1 MPSRGSPPYE
11 GRRIECALGFGSAA
25 TNGCEPPPQAV
36 TSPVDLGRMPG
47 PMPGT
52 RVAGSPAMSTVKRT
66 TVMAVVAL
74 LVLSTAVLAQPT
86 EPAAVRGL
94 SPEVVKQ
101 IVDSAQPDRP
111 VPVTLANRQ
120 IVVFRAAVMNRTS
133 AERAAAAK
141 QLLTA
146 FASEG
151 RPLSVGSRELAGGM
165 LISVDG
171 RDIFTLVPA
180 DSDPLL
186 GETLPD
192 KTAETVRRLQQAL
205 DESLESTRPRLL
217 LVAFA
222 QAVAATTVFV
232 ALFWLLVRARQS
244 AADRVARLAEKALS
258 AHRVADELARELKLA
273 KHVARVILVVVVAA
287 ALVLTYI
294 WLTFVLRRFPYTRP
308 WGEMLRSFLLAQL
321 AWLGSGI
328 LAALPS
334 LFTIL
339 LIVLLTRVAI
349 RAVHLLFAGVEEGR
363 FALPWVHPETASST
377 RKIVTV
383 LMWLFALIVSYPY
396 LPGSQT
402 EAFKG
407 VSVFIGLI
415 VSLGST
421 GLVNQ
426 VMSGFTV
433 TYSRALRRGD
443 FVRVGDIDGTVTQI
457 GTLSTKLETPR
468 REEVTIPNAVL
479 VSQTVVNYSRN
490 ADTTGVY
497 TGTVVTIGYDAP
509 WRQVEA
515 LLLLAASRTDGVRPT
530 PAPMVIQSG
539 LAEFHV
545 RYTLLV
551 ALEAP
556 HRRGAILNRLHAN
569 IQDAF
574 NEHGVQIM
582 TPNYEADP
590 EGRKVV
596 PKDRWFA
603 APAADQKEAVTSRS

>member
-1 MPSRGSPPYE
+1 
-11 GRRIECALGFGSAA
+11 
-25 TNGCEPPPQAV
+25 
-36 TSPVDLGRMPG
+36 
-47 PMPGT
+47 
-52 RVAGSPAMSTVKRT
+52 MSTAHRT
-66 TVMAVVAL
+66 AAMAIVASL
-74 LVLSTAVLAQPT
+74 LLPIAVLAQPSAS
-86 EPAAVRGL
+86 PVRGL
-94 SPEVVKQ
+94 SPDVLKQ

-111 VPVTLANRQ
+111 APLTLANRH
-120 IVVFRAAVMNRTS
+120 IVVFRAAVMNRSS

-146 FASEG
+146 FAAEG
-151 RPLSVGSRELAGGM
+151 RPLSAGSRELAGGM

-171 RDIFTLVPA
+171 RDVFALVPA

-192 KTAETVRRLQQAL
+192 QTQETVRRLQQAL
-205 DESLESTRPRLL
+205 DESFEATRPRVL

-222 QAVAATTVFV
+222 QAVAATAVFV
-232 ALFWLLVRARQS
+232 GAFWLLVRARRS
-244 AADRVARLAEKALS
+244 AADKVTRTAAKTLS
-258 AHRVADELARELKLA
+258 AHRVADELARQLQLA
-273 KHVARVILVVVVAA
+273 KHLARVLLVFTVAA
-287 ALVLTYI
+287 ALILTYI
-294 WLTFVLRRFPYTRP
+294 WLTFVLRRFPFTRP
-308 WGEMLRSFLLAQL
+308 WGEALRGFLVEQL
-321 AWLGSGI
+321 AWLGGGM

-339 LIVLLTRVAI
+339 LIVLLTRLAM
-349 RAVHLLFAGVEEGR
+349 RGVHLLFALVEQGR
-363 FALPWVHPETASST
+363 VAIPWVHPETASST
-377 RKIVTV
+377 RKIVIV
-383 LMWLFALIVSYPY
+383 LLWVFALIVSYPY

-402 EAFKG
+402 DAFKG

-415 VSLGST
+415 LSLGST

-433 TYSRALRRGD
+433 TYARALRRGD
-443 FVRVGDIDGTVTQI
+443 FVRIGEIEGTVTHI
-457 GTLSTKLETPR
+457 GSLSTKLETPR

-479 VSQTVVNYSRN
+479 VSQVVVNYSRN

-515 LLLLAASRTDGVRPT
+515 LLLLAASRTDGVRAA
-530 PAPMVIQSG
+530 PAPMVFQSG

-551 ALEAP
+551 ALDAP

-603 APAADQKEAVTSRS
+603 APAAESNETVTSRS

>member
-1 MPSRGSPPYE
+1 M
-11 GRRIECALGFGSAA
+11 
-25 TNGCEPPPQAV
+25 
-36 TSPVDLGRMPG
+36 
-47 PMPGT
+47 
-52 RVAGSPAMSTVKRT
+52 RVAGWPAMSTPVRWGAI
-66 TVMAVVAL
+66 VIAAALILPRAVG
-74 LVLSTAVLAQPT
+74 AQPS

-94 SPEVVKQ
+94 APEVLKQ
-101 IVDSAQPDRP
+101 IVDSARPDQPAP
-111 VPVTLANRQ
+111 LTLANRQ
-120 IVVFRAAVMNRTS
+120 IVVFRAAVMNRS
-133 AERAAAAK
+133 SVERAAAAK

-151 RPLSVGSRELAGGM
+151 RPLLAASRELAGGI

-171 RDIFTLVPA
+171 RDIFALVPA

-192 KTAETVRRLQQAL
+192 KTQETVRRLQQAL
-205 DESLESTRPRLL
+205 DESVELTRPRVVF
-217 LVAFA
+217 VAFA
-222 QAVAATTVFV
+222 QAVVATAGFV
-232 ALFWLLVRARQS
+232 VLFWVLVRARRG
-244 AADRVARLAEKALS
+244 AADRVARSAAKTLS
-258 AHRVADELARELKLA
+258 GHRVADEVARQLQLA
-273 KHVARVILVVVVAA
+273 KHLERVVLIVTVVA

-308 WGEMLRSFLLAQL
+308 WGEALRSFLVDQL
-321 AWLGSGI
+321 TWLGGGL

-339 LIVLLTRVAI
+339 LIVLLTRLTI
-349 RAVHLLFAGVEEGR
+349 RGVHVLFAGIEEGR
-363 FALPWVHPETASST
+363 LTIPWVHPETASST
-377 RKIVTV
+377 RKIVIV
-383 LMWLFALIVSYPY
+383 LLWVFALIVSYPY

-402 EAFKG
+402 DAFKG
-407 VSVFIGLI
+407 VSIFIGLI

-443 FVRVGDIDGTVTQI
+443 FVRIGEIEGTVTQI
-457 GTLSTKLETPR
+457 ASLSTKIETPR

-479 VSQTVVNYSRN
+479 VSQIVVNYSRN

-497 TGTVVTIGYDAP
+497 TPTVVTIGYDAP

-515 LLLLAASRTDGVRPT
+515 LLLLAASRTDGVRST

-596 PKDRWFA
+596 PKDRWFS
-603 APAADQKEAVTSRS
+603 APAAQPKDTATSRS

>member
-1 MPSRGSPPYE
+1 
-11 GRRIECALGFGSAA
+11 
-25 TNGCEPPPQAV
+25 
-36 TSPVDLGRMPG
+36 
-47 PMPGT
+47 
-52 RVAGSPAMSTVKRT
+52 MSTPVRWGAI
-66 TVMAVVAL
+66 VIA
-74 LVLSTAVLAQPT
+74 AVLMLPRAVGAQPS

-94 SPEVVKQ
+94 APEVLKQ
-101 IVDSAQPDRP
+101 IVDSARPDQPAP
-111 VPVTLANRQ
+111 LTLANRQ
-120 IVVFRAAVMNRTS
+120 IVVFRAAVMNRS
-133 AERAAAAK
+133 SVERAAAAK

-151 RPLSVGSRELAGGM
+151 RPLLAASRELAGGI

-171 RDIFTLVPA
+171 RDIFALVPA

-192 KTAETVRRLQQAL
+192 KTQETVRRLQQAL
-205 DESLESTRPRLL
+205 DESVELTRPRVVF
-217 LVAFA
+217 VAFA
-222 QAVAATTVFV
+222 QAVVATAGFV
-232 ALFWLLVRARQS
+232 VLVWVLVRARRG
-244 AADRVARLAEKALS
+244 AADRVARSAAKTLS
-258 AHRVADELARELKLA
+258 GHRVADEVARQLQLA
-273 KHVARVILVVVVAA
+273 KHLERVVLIVTVVA

-308 WGEMLRSFLLAQL
+308 WGEALRSFLVDQL
-321 AWLGSGI
+321 TWLGGGL

-339 LIVLLTRVAI
+339 LIVLLTRLTI
-349 RAVHLLFAGVEEGR
+349 RGVHVLFAGIEEGR
-363 FALPWVHPETASST
+363 LTIPWVHPETASST
-377 RKIVTV
+377 RKIVIV
-383 LMWLFALIVSYPY
+383 LLWVFALIVSYPY

-402 EAFKG
+402 DAFKG
-407 VSVFIGLI
+407 VSIFIGLI

-443 FVRVGDIDGTVTQI
+443 FVRIGEIEGTVTQI
-457 GTLSTKLETPR
+457 ASLSTKLETPR

-479 VSQTVVNYSRN
+479 VSQIVVNYSRN

-497 TGTVVTIGYDAP
+497 TPTVVTIGYDAP

-515 LLLLAASRTDGVRPT
+515 LLLLAASRTDGVRST

-596 PKDRWFA
+596 PKDRWFS
-603 APAADQKEAVTSRS
+603 APAAQPKDTATSRS

>member
-1 MPSRGSPPYE
+1 
-11 GRRIECALGFGSAA
+11 
-25 TNGCEPPPQAV
+25 
-36 TSPVDLGRMPG
+36 
-47 PMPGT
+47 
-52 RVAGSPAMSTVKRT
+52 MS
-66 TVMAVVAL
+66 MAVRSGVIMIAAAL
-74 LVLSTAVLAQPT
+74 ILPSAVGAQPS

-94 SPEVVKQ
+94 APEVLKQ
-101 IVDSAQPDRP
+101 IVDSARPDQPALL
-111 VPVTLANRQ
+111 TLANRQ
-120 IVVFRAAVMNRTS
+120 IVVFRAAVMNRS
-133 AERAAAAK
+133 SLERAAAAK

-151 RPLSVGSRELAGGM
+151 RPLLVASRELAGGM
-165 LISVDG
+165 LISVEG
-171 RDIFTLVPA
+171 RDVFALVPA
-180 DSDPLL
+180 DSDPLV

-192 KTAETVRRLQQAL
+192 KTQETVRRLQQAL
-205 DESLESTRPRLL
+205 DESVELTRPRVL

-222 QAVAATTVFV
+222 QALVATAGFV
-232 ALFWLLVRARQS
+232 VLFWLLVRARRGAS
-244 AADRVARLAEKALS
+244 DKVARTAAKKLS
-258 AHRVADELARELKLA
+258 GHRVADEFARQLKLA
-273 KHVARVILVVVVAA
+273 KHLERVVLVLTVAA

-308 WGEMLRSFLLAQL
+308 WGEALRSFLIEQL
-321 AWLGSGI
+321 TWLGGGM

-339 LIVLLTRVAI
+339 LIVLLTRLTI
-349 RAVHLLFAGVEEGR
+349 RGVHLLFAGIEEGR
-363 FALPWVHPETASST
+363 MTIPWVHPETASST
-377 RKIVTV
+377 RKIVIV
-383 LMWLFALIVSYPY
+383 LLWVFALIVSYPY

-402 EAFKG
+402 DAFKG
-407 VSVFIGLI
+407 VSIFIGLI

-443 FVRVGDIDGTVTQI
+443 FVRIGEIEGTVTQI
-457 GTLSTKLETPR
+457 ASLSTKIETPR

-479 VSQTVVNYSRN
+479 VSQIVVNYSRN

-515 LLLLAASRTDGVRPT
+515 LLLLAASRTDGVRST

-551 ALEAP
+551 ALEAA

-596 PKDRWFA
+596 PKDRWFS
-603 APAADQKEAVTSRS
+603 APAAQPKDTATSRS